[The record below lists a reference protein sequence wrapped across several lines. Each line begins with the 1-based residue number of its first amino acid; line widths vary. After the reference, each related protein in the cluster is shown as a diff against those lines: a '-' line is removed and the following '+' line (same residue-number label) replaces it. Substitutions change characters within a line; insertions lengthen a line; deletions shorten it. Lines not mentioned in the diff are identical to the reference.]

1 MDFLTK
7 KEIEGLKQDIQAKN
21 IAVEADKY
29 AFEAKLLNGMGEEMM
44 NELKNPTKPN
54 WFTGLKLKY
63 ARWKTIRKE
72 KRKGVFSLP
81 FLLIFATIN
90 LN

>member
-1 MDFLTK
+1 M
-7 KEIEGLKQDIQAKN
+7 
-21 IAVEADKY
+21 EADKY

-63 ARWKTIRKE
+63 ARWKTIREE
-72 KRKGVFSLP
+72 KRKGGF
-81 FLLIFATIN
+81 
-90 LN
+90 